1 MPAIL
6 KVSKTH
12 RVTVTESEATLHYNL
27 KSLSF
32 YATGSTTANVH
43 VVSFPFRC
51 GFRHRDENG

>member
-1 MPAIL
+1 MGKLPSILPLRRFLIVGHFMPAIL

-32 YATGSTTANVH
+32 
-43 VVSFPFRC
+43 
-51 GFRHRDENG
+51 